1 MDIMQAVILGVVE
14 GLTEFLPVSST
25 GHLIVASDLLKIVE
39 TDAHKAYLVI
49 IQLAAVL
56 AVIANYRD
64 KFTLKKLDLW
74 KKVLLAFLP
83 MSVAG
88 LLFYKQ
94 IKAMFSVQVVSVMFI
109 VGGIIFLIVEYF
121 YKEKPGLVRDV
132 EQISYRQAA
141 WIGLGQILALVPGTS
156 RAGATII
163 GALLVGL
170 NRKASAEFSFLLA
183 LPIMMAASGLD
194 LLKHYKDF
202 SNEQLFLL
210 AVGFAVSFVVAYFV
224 IKIFVK
230 FLETFTFVSFG
241 IYRIIFGIT
250 LLFFYYG

>member
-1 MDIMQAVILGVVE
+1 MNIMQAVILGVVE

-25 GHLIVASDLLKIVE
+25 GHLIVASDLLKIVQ

-56 AVIANYRD
+56 AVIVNYRD
-64 KFTLKKLDLW
+64 KFTLRKLDLW

-83 MSVAG
+83 MSVIG
-88 LLFYKQ
+88 FLFYKQ
-94 IKAMFSVQVVSVMFI
+94 IKAMFSTHVAAVMFI
-109 VGGIIFLIVEYF
+109 VGGVVFLIVEHF
-121 YKEKPGLVRDV
+121 YKEKPGLVQDV
-132 EQISYRQAA
+132 EQIRFRQAA
-141 WIGLGQILALVPGTS
+141 WIGLGQIFALVPGTS

-170 NRKASAEFSFLLA
+170 SRKASAEFSFLLA
-183 LPIMMAASGLD
+183 LPVMIAASGLD

-202 SNEQLFLL
+202 SNEQFFLL

-224 IKIFVK
+224 IRIFVK

-250 LLFFYYG
+250 LLFFYC